1 MPINDFSICLSI
13 ITYIKLCS
21 RCLRIMLSWEDGNP
35 NTADEIGQT
44 PVHLAAKC
52 GKATSL
58 RLLLRKGGI
67 LDFEDDEGMT
77 PIKLATDRC
86 IDTIIHHQIATVI
99 GKQIS
104 KYFMRK
110 MEGLQRN

>member
-1 MPINDFSICLSI
+1 
-13 ITYIKLCS
+13 
-21 RCLRIMLSWEDGNP
+21 MLSWEDGNP

-67 LDFEDDEGMT
+67 LDLEDDEGMT
-77 PIKLATDRC
+77 PIKLATDSC
-86 IDTIIHHQIATVI
+86 IDTIIQHQIATMI

-110 MEGLQRN
+110 MEGKICKEVNRYLNHTTLLLTRGRCTSNL